1 MIIIIIYYTGMAATD
16 PIVVVVIAGFV
27 CGVVFCVS
35 ITLLIVALCC
45 AVKQRY
51 PKHQSRIESQSK
63 FN

>member
-1 MIIIIIYYTGMAATD
+1 MAATD